1 MFCQADFGVRIK
13 ELRRVKGLSQ
23 REAALQMGVS
33 EQAISKWESGACLP
47 DVYHLKLLGKV
58 LGVSVDCLLDV
69 EREQPEKVLE
79 TFQAGG
85 AVFELVEKP
94 ETILAGK
101 LLYAKDFG
109 SIQEFD
115 SAIEAFSEEEKQAVY
130 GRLVGSVL
138 PVRDIQLSVNFW
150 LAKKT
155 RGFGFMREVTSVQQP
170 GGVDVYQMPASLFL
184 RAYTDRPAA
193 QLLSKERCETW
204 ELFAYFREYF
214 MPAHGFEM
222 AENGAQ
228 ELEVFDTSLH
238 DTGYA
243 YVPVV
248 RKRV

>member
-1 MFCQADFGVRIK
+1 MFCQADFGARIK

-115 SAIEAFSEEEKQAVY
+115 SAIEAFSEAGRIRAACGQCASGAGYSAERQFLAGEKNSRVWVHAGGHVGTAAGGS
-130 GRLVGSVL
+130 GRLSNAGFSV
-138 PVRDIQLSVNFW
+138 F
-150 LAKKT
+150 K
-155 RGFGFMREVTSVQQP
+155 
-170 GGVDVYQMPASLFL
+170 SLYRSAC
-184 RAYTDRPAA
+184 RAAA
-193 QLLSKERCETW
+193 FQ
-204 ELFAYFREYF
+204 
-214 MPAHGFEM
+214 
-222 AENGAQ
+222 GA
-228 ELEVFDTSLH
+228 L
-238 DTGYA
+238 
-243 YVPVV
+243 
-248 RKRV
+248 

>member
-170 GGVDVYQMPASLFL
+170 IRIGPPRSCFPRSAVKPGSFL
-184 RAYTDRPAA
+184 PISESTLCRPTA
-193 QLLSKERCETW
+193 LKWPKTGPRSWRCLTPPCMIPVTRMCRWSGKGYEERPSPME
-204 ELFAYFREYF
+204 R
-214 MPAHGFEM
+214 G
-222 AENGAQ
+222 
-228 ELEVFDTSLH
+228 
-238 DTGYA
+238 
-243 YVPVV
+243 
-248 RKRV
+248 